1 MSELNAN
8 LNPATN
14 LNGSLTDASAL
25 AGSLNLDDN
34 ITGSLTGEH
43 VLNGSLT
50 PTSTMSGLLGIYG
63 EGGTSDYNELDNK
76 PSINNV
82 TLQGNKTTEDL
93 GLFSGKLQDIAYSDL
108 QDNGILWTAYSNGKW
123 GLNSPASIKYLSDVS
138 YRDPM
143 VENGDLLKAVQHGSY
158 ASWELGKPSPVVW
171 SGDYNDLINK
181 PDIPGGQVNADW
193 NATSGVAEILNKP
206 TLATV
211 ATSGSYNDLT
221 NKPTIPAAQV
231 NSDWSSNSGV
241 SQILNKPTLATVAT
255 SGSYNDLTNKPTIP
269 AAQVNSDWSSNS
281 GVSQILNKPTLATV
295 ATSGSY
301 NDLSNKPTI
310 PAAQV
315 NSDWNASSG
324 IAQILNKP
332 TLATV
337 ATSGSYNDLTDKPTI
352 PTDFYIPYRDTET
365 QIGTWLDG
373 VTPVYQKYIDLGGTK
388 TLAPNTNVNL
398 APLAGNILLLGGG
411 CIRIDTSY
419 TGYFPYIQL
428 VANGT
433 YLQGNNIRSSSV
445 GVNAVLI
452 QYVYR
457 S

>member
-1 MSELNAN
+1 MLNHDDLGGMLTTSEN
-8 LNPATN
+8 LTGVLHDKSSNVKGVLKQNEDLRGIIDEENT
-14 LNGSLTDASAL
+14 L
-25 AGSLNLDDN
+25 
-34 ITGSLTGEH
+34 TGSLVVSNSLSGILGAPLGEY
-43 VLNGSLT
+43 
-50 PTSTMSGLLGIYG
+50 ST
-63 EGGTSDYNELDNK
+63 DYNDLDNK
-76 PSINNV
+76 PQINGV
-82 TLQGNKTTEDL
+82 TLQGNKSTSDL
-93 GLFSGKLQDIAYSDL
+93 GLFSGDYDDL
-108 QDNGILWTAYSNGKW
+108 T
-123 GLNSPASIKYLSDVS
+123 
-138 YRDPM
+138 
-143 VENGDLLKAVQHGSY
+143 
-158 ASWELGKPSPVVW
+158 
-171 SGDYNDLINK
+171 NK
-181 PDIPGGQVNADW
+181 PTIPAAQVNSDW
-193 NATSGVAEILNKP
+193 DANSGVAEILNKP

-211 ATSGSYNDLT
+211 ATTGDYDDLT

-231 NSDWSSNSGV
+231 NSDWDANSGV
-241 SQILNKPTLATVAT
+241 EQILNKPSLATVAT
-255 SGSYNDLTNKPTIP
+255 TGSYNNLANKPALNNVIISGHKTS
-269 AAQVNSDWSSNS
+269 SDYGLFS
-281 GVSQILNKPTLATV
+281 GD
-295 ATSGSY
+295 Y

-373 VTPVYQKYIDLGGTK
+373 VTPVYQKYIALGSTK
-388 TLAPNTNVNL
+388 TLAPNTTVNL
-398 APLAGNILLLGGG
+398 ATLAGNILLLGGG
-411 CIRIDTSY
+411 CIRIDTNY

-433 YLQGNNIRSSSV
+433 YLQGNNIRSTSV
-445 GVNAVLI
+445 GINAVLI

>member
-1 MSELNAN
+1 MPELNAN

-50 PTSTMSGLLGIYG
+50 PTSTVSGLLGVYG

-76 PSINNV
+76 PSINNI

-93 GLFSGKLQDIAYSDL
+93 GLFSGNLQDINYSDL
-108 QDNGILWTAYSNGKW
+108 RDDGVLWTSYSNGKW
-123 GLNSPASIKYLSDVS
+123 GLNSPASIKYLSDVF
-138 YRDPM
+138 YRDSM

-181 PDIPGGQVNADW
+181 PDIPGGQVNSDWNATSGVAEILNKPTLATVATSGNYNDLSNKPAIPAAQVNSDWNATSGVAEILNKPTLATVATSGNYNDLSNKPTIPAAQVNSDW

-211 ATSGSYNDLT
+211 ATSGSYNDL
-221 NKPTIPAAQV
+221 
-231 NSDWSSNSGV
+231 S
-241 SQILNKPTLATVAT
+241 
-255 SGSYNDLTNKPTIP
+255 
-269 AAQVNSDWSSNS
+269 
-281 GVSQILNKPTLATV
+281 
-295 ATSGSY
+295 
-301 NDLSNKPTI
+301 
-310 PAAQV
+310 
-315 NSDWNASSG
+315 
-324 IAQILNKP
+324 
-332 TLATV
+332 
-337 ATSGSYNDLTDKPTI
+337 DKPTI
-352 PTDFYIPYRDTET
+352 PTNFYIPYRDTET

-373 VTPVYQKYIDLGGTK
+373 VTPVYQKYINLGSTK
-388 TLAPNTNVNL
+388 TLVPNTNTNL

-433 YLQGNNIRSSSV
+433 YLQGNNIRSTSV

-452 QYVYR
+452 QYVYI

>member
-1 MSELNAN
+1 MPELNGN
-8 LNPATN
+8 LNPAMN

-50 PTSTMSGLLGIYG
+50 PTSTMSGLLGVYG

-93 GLFSGKLQDIAYSDL
+93 GLFSGNLQDINYSDL
-108 QDNGILWTAYSNGKW
+108 QDNGILWTSYANGKW

-143 VENGDLLKAVQHGSY
+143 VETGDLLKAVQHGSY

-181 PDIPGGQVNADW
+181 PVIPGGQVNSDW

-206 TLATV
+206 TL
-211 ATSGSYNDLT
+211 S
-221 NKPTIPAAQV
+221 
-231 NSDWSSNSGV
+231 
-241 SQILNKPTLATVAT
+241 TVAT

-301 NDLSNKPTI
+301 NDLS
-310 PAAQV
+310 
-315 NSDWNASSG
+315 
-324 IAQILNKP
+324 
-332 TLATV
+332 
-337 ATSGSYNDLTDKPTI
+337 DKPTI
-352 PTDFYIPYRDTET
+352 PTNFYIPYRDTET

-398 APLAGNILLLGGG
+398 APLPGDILLLGGG
-411 CIRIDTSY
+411 CIRIDTTY

-433 YLQGNNIRSSSV
+433 YLQGNNIRSNSV
-445 GVNAVLI
+445 GINAVLI
-452 QYVYR
+452 QYVYI

>member
-255 SGSYNDLTNKPTIP
+255 SGSYNDL
-269 AAQVNSDWSSNS
+269 
-281 GVSQILNKPTLATV
+281 
-295 ATSGSY
+295 
-301 NDLSNKPTI
+301 SNKPTI